1 MVFITEDTWKNNGV
15 EVINDDNLKWLNEK
29 DIEKQI
35 NYSALRNITAPY
47 PEYLRKERQGLL
59 KDCLKQPCRRLLRED
74 FGTQIIMDCRTIPVV
89 KFRQRLG
96 FNQYDVIMTQK
107 QSVLTRLN
115 KFFKT
120 EDKIFQHYVLGYR
133 VDMYVPEYKQAIKVD
148 ELMHCTRDLKSEIE
162 R

>member
-29 DIEKQI
+29 DIEKQM
-35 NYSALRNITAPY
+35 NYSALRNITAQY

-59 KDCLKQPCRRLLRED
+59 KDCLKQPCRRFLRED
-74 FGTQIIMDCRTIPVV
+74 FGIQIIMDFRTIPAV

-107 QSVLTRLN
+107 
-115 KFFKT
+115 
-120 EDKIFQHYVLGYR
+120 
-133 VDMYVPEYKQAIKVD
+133 
-148 ELMHCTRDLKSEIE
+148 
-162 R
+162 